1 MKGISISVRAA
12 SLGDDLRDVLPAAQR
27 MGFAGVQLE
36 ALSSTLDCL
45 CLSNTGQREV
55 RHLLAQFDQR
65 LVALRTQLPL
75 GLTADLDKTLWHLTR
90 AIQAAADLQA
100 QMLCINV
107 GPIPPVPPTHAPR
120 PSISARQAGMILL
133 PGDMDIPMPPE
144 PPADPAELAQWP
156 AVEQALA
163 EIGKLADRYNLHLA
177 LSSELSALPSLHRA
191 VSTAACP
198 WIGIDL
204 DPVAILRDR
213 WDLTKVISEAGSLLL
228 HIRGRDAL
236 KGSGGRTQP
245 TAVGRGTTDWQHLLD
260 LLDEGAFR
268 GWISIDT
275 LDLPDRVAHA
285 RKAADYLR
293 MIVER

>member
-36 ALSSTLDCL
+36 AVSSTLDLL

-65 LVALRTQLPL
+65 LVALRTQIPL
-75 GLTADLDKTLWHLTR
+75 GITGDLDKTLWHLTR

-100 QMLCINV
+100 QMLCIDV
-107 GPIPPVPPTHAPR
+107 GPVPPVPPTHAPR
-120 PSISARQAGMILL
+120 PSISSRQAGMILL
-133 PGDMDIPMPPE
+133 PGDTDIPMPPE

-156 AVEQALA
+156 AVEQALD
-163 EIGKLADRYNLHLA
+163 EIGKLADRYSLHLA
-177 LSSELSALPSLHRA
+177 LSSELSTLASLHRA

-213 WDLTKVISEAGSLLL
+213 WDLAKVISEAGSLLL

-268 GWISIDT
+268 GWISVDT
-275 LDLPDRVAHA
+275 LDLADRVAHA
-285 RKAADYLR
+285 RRATEYLR
-293 MIVER
+293 MIIER